1 MPWNEPGGDKD
12 PWKRK
17 NNTSKSAGLDD
28 LLEKITGFFGGSSN
42 KNDDDGDDSSGSAS
56 IIILLIIALG
66 IWAFTSFYTI
76 DERERGVVL
85 RFGKHVD
92 TTTAGLHWH
101 LPYPVETVEV
111 VDVDS
116 TRTAKERKV
125 MLTKDENI
133 VDLEVS
139 VQYKITNV
147 EDYLFNV
154 ANADNVNSQTG
165 STLHQVMR
173 SSIREI
179 VGKNSMDSI
188 IKDGREQIAQD
199 TRTVMQS
206 ILDEYKAGITINK
219 VNLTYAEAPEEVKD
233 AFDDAN
239 RARENMNQYRNE
251 ALAYQKKV
259 IPIARGRAARITE
272 EAEAYKAKIIAEAKG
287 EAARFEQLAEAYQKA
302 PEVTRQRLYLET
314 MEEVL
319 GNTNKVMIDAKSGN
333 NIMMLPLD
341 KLNTTNTH
349 ETNSSDAD
357 LQNKINAAAAKKAKE
372 MIKSRTINRSS
383 TRTPRT
389 IGGR

>member
-17 NNTSKSAGLDD
+17 NNTSTPAGLDD
-28 LLEKITGFFGGSSN
+28 LLKKITGFFGNSSN
-42 KNDDDGDDSSGSAS
+42 NDDDDNSGNSS
-56 IIILLIIALG
+56 IIILLIIGLA
-66 IWAFTSFYTI
+66 IWMFTGFYTI

-179 VGKNSMDSI
+179 VGRNSMDSI

-287 EAARFEQLAEAYQKA
+287 EAARFEQLVEAYQKA

-319 GNTNKVMIDAKSGN
+319 GKTNKVMIDAKSGN

-357 LQNKINAAAAKKAKE
+357 LQNKINTAAAKKAKE

>member
-12 PWKRK
+12 PWKPK
-17 NNTSKSAGLDD
+17 NNTSTPAGLDE
-28 LLEKITGFFGGSSN
+28 LLEKITGLFGGASN
-42 KNDDDGDDSSGSAS
+42 NNNDDDGNSGGIS
-56 IIILLIIALG
+56 IIILVVIGLA
-66 IWAFTSFYTI
+66 IWAFTGFYTI

-85 RFGKHVD
+85 RFGEHID

-101 LPYPVETVEV
+101 LPYPIEIVEV

-133 VDLEVS
+133 VDLAVS

-154 ANADNVNSQTG
+154 ANTDNVNSQTG

-173 SSIREI
+173 SAIREV
-179 VGKNSMDSI
+179 VGRNSMDSI

-199 TRTVMQS
+199 TRAVMQA
-206 ILDEYKAGITINK
+206 ILDEYKAGLTINK

-259 IPIARGRAARITE
+259 VPAARGRAARITE
-272 EAEAYKAKIIAEAKG
+272 EAEAYKAQIIAESEG
-287 EAARFEQLAEAYQKA
+287 EAARFEHLVAAYQQA

-314 MEEVL
+314 IEEVL
-319 GNTNKVMIDAKSGN
+319 GKTNKVMIDAKSGT

-341 KLNTTNTH
+341 KLNTTKDTKINPV
-349 ETNSSDAD
+349 D
-357 LQNKINAAAAKKAKE
+357 LQNQINVAAAKKANE
-372 MIKSRTINRSS
+372 MINSRTINRSS
-383 TRTPRT
+383 TRTART
-389 IGGR
+389 IGGQ